1 MFHLHVHSIEKK
13 DIGLSSIKTISN
25 LNTDDNEVYFYQ
37 DPFIYSYKTNGT
49 LTKLTI
55 QNLPDNI
62 YDIVYNADTS
72 KLLFINEK
80 GVYESSIVNG
90 TATLKIN
97 KEGIK
102 RIKLSDDCNF
112 ILLIS
117 SSELLMYTPEFSLLN
132 SFSIRDVI
140 DVSFSSNTQYVV
152 VLTTTEMIVLS
163 TVFNIRNRVTISNP
177 QCMSIRPSNEFITV
191 ATDNILNFIEENCN
205 IYKTFNQPNEYHS
218 KLLSWNSTSQL
229 LLQIVS
235 TPLHDILIISCYCY
249 GKLIPKY
256 SKSLSLIRTAFWDE
270 VNPMKFHIITSTNE
284 HLTFNFLLPICST
297 NDPTYNIIIHPHTY
311 NDVSL
316 TDLNK
321 GIMPPPLCHISIPI
335 QSTQY
340 IYSKIIN
347 NELYIIIIDLF
358 NTIHILKYIDN
369 QVNKINEIKC
379 PVDYPTNICLLS
391 SLELFIIDSTNQ
403 TSVIVN
409 INNGVNN
416 KIEFTNL
423 PSQLH
428 SLTQLN
434 ETLYFQLFN
443 GTIITSQKTTP
454 NDYVINSELSLSQFM
469 PEYSIVQFNNKI
481 HSFALFGHKLYDNN
495 TEIGENV
502 NSYLISNDY
511 IFYTT
516 LKHTLHAINTKQHS
530 IFIRS
535 IERGSSIISY
545 VPNDTKLIFQMPRGN
560 LEVIHPRGVIL
571 DIITELLKKKDYKQ
585 TFEVVR
591 RHKVN
596 YNFIRDYAF
605 NQIVDDIP
613 LIITQIGRADH
624 VNAFLLSL
632 ENGILDPPY
641 SYYIEHS
648 FEDHTEQTKTIALA
662 IRKYLVDSH
671 FPCDFVTTYLA
682 TYLLLQPIDFA
693 IVLKDL
699 FNFDEQGKIDGIK
712 YLSTFFPINAIF
724 KSALQTQSKKI
735 AQFVI
740 SYSSL
745 DPKEY
750 EEQINALSLD

>member
-1 MFHLHVHSIEKK
+1 MFHLQVHSIEKK
-13 DIGLSSIKTISN
+13 DIGLSNIKTISN
-25 LNTDDNEVYFYQ
+25 LNTDDKEIYFYQ
-37 DPFIYSYKTNGT
+37 DPFIYSYKTNGI
-49 LTKLTI
+49 LTKLII
-55 QNLPDNI
+55 QNLPNNI

-80 GVYESSIVNG
+80 GVYESSISNG
-90 TATLKIN
+90 IATLKIN

-117 SSELLMYTPEFSLLN
+117 SSELLMYTPEFSFLN
-132 SFSIRDVI
+132 SFSIKDII

-152 VLTTTEMIVLS
+152 VLTKNEMIVLS
-163 TVFNIRNRVTISNP
+163 TTFNIRNKIILSNP

-191 ATDNILNFIEENCN
+191 ATNNILNFIEENCN
-205 IYKTFNQPNEYHS
+205 IYKTFNQPNEYQT
-218 KLLSWNSTSQL
+218 KILIWNSTSQL

-235 TPLHDILIISCYCY
+235 TPFNDILIISCYCY

-256 SKSLSLIRTAFWDE
+256 SKCFLSIRTTFWDE

-284 HLTFNFLLPICST
+284 HLIFNFLLPICSI
-297 NDPTYNIIIHPHTY
+297 NNSIYNIIIHPNTY
-311 NDVSL
+311 NNVSL

-321 GIMPPPLCHISIPI
+321 GIIPPPLCHISIPI

-347 NELYIIIIDLF
+347 NEPYIIIIDLF
-358 NTIHILKYIDN
+358 NIIHILKYINN
-369 QVNKINEIKC
+369 QINKINEIKC
-379 PVDYPTNICLLS
+379 PVDYPTNICLIS
-391 SLELFIIDSTNQ
+391 SFELFIIDSTNQ
-403 TSVIVN
+403 TSIIIN
-409 INNGVNN
+409 INNGNNN
-416 KIEFTNL
+416 KIKFTNL
-423 PSQLH
+423 PSPIH
-428 SLTQLN
+428 SLTQIN
-434 ETLYFQLFN
+434 DILYFQLFN
-443 GTIITSQKTTP
+443 GIIITSKKITP
-454 NDYVINSELSLSQFM
+454 NNYIINSELSLSQFI
-469 PEYSIVQFNNKI
+469 PEYSIVIFNNKI
-481 HSFALFGHKLYDNN
+481 HSFSLFGHKLYDNN
-495 TEIGENV
+495 IEIGENV
-502 NSYLISNDY
+502 NSYFISNNY

-516 LKHTLHAINTKQHS
+516 LNHTLHAINIKQHS

-571 DIITELLKKKDYKQ
+571 DIIIDLLKKKDYKQ
-585 TFEVVR
+585 TFEIVR
-591 RHKVN
+591 RHKIN

-605 NQIVDDIP
+605 NQILDDIP
-613 LIITQIGRADH
+613 IIITQIGSADH
-624 VNAFLLSL
+624 INAFLLSL

-641 SYYIEHS
+641 SYYIENS
-648 FEDHTEQTKTIALA
+648 FEDHTDQTKTIALT
-662 IRKYLVDSH
+662 IRKYLIDSH

-699 FNFDEQGKIDGIK
+699 FNFNEQGKINGIK

-735 AQFVI
+735 ARFVI

-750 EEQINALSLD
+750 EEQINTLSLD

>member
-1 MFHLHVHSIEKK
+1 
-13 DIGLSSIKTISN
+13 
-25 LNTDDNEVYFYQ
+25 
-37 DPFIYSYKTNGT
+37 
-49 LTKLTI
+49 
-55 QNLPDNI
+55 
-62 YDIVYNADTS
+62 
-72 KLLFINEK
+72 
-80 GVYESSIVNG
+80 
-90 TATLKIN
+90 
-97 KEGIK
+97 
-102 RIKLSDDCNF
+102 
-112 ILLIS
+112 
-117 SSELLMYTPEFSLLN
+117 
-132 SFSIRDVI
+132 
-140 DVSFSSNTQYVV
+140 
-152 VLTTTEMIVLS
+152 
-163 TVFNIRNRVTISNP
+163 
-177 QCMSIRPSNEFITV
+177 
-191 ATDNILNFIEENCN
+191 
-205 IYKTFNQPNEYHS
+205 
-218 KLLSWNSTSQL
+218 
-229 LLQIVS
+229 
-235 TPLHDILIISCYCY
+235 
-249 GKLIPKY
+249 
-256 SKSLSLIRTAFWDE
+256 
-270 VNPMKFHIITSTNE
+270 
-284 HLTFNFLLPICST
+284 
-297 NDPTYNIIIHPHTY
+297 
-311 NDVSL
+311 
-316 TDLNK
+316 
-321 GIMPPPLCHISIPI
+321 
-335 QSTQY
+335 
-340 IYSKIIN
+340 
-347 NELYIIIIDLF
+347 
-358 NTIHILKYIDN
+358 
-369 QVNKINEIKC
+369 
-379 PVDYPTNICLLS
+379 
-391 SLELFIIDSTNQ
+391 
-403 TSVIVN
+403 
-409 INNGVNN
+409 
-416 KIEFTNL
+416 
-423 PSQLH
+423 
-428 SLTQLN
+428 
-434 ETLYFQLFN
+434 
-443 GTIITSQKTTP
+443 
-454 NDYVINSELSLSQFM
+454 M

-662 IRKYLVDSH
+662 IRNI
-671 FPCDFVTTYLA
+671 
-682 TYLLLQPIDFA
+682 LLIHISL
-693 IVLKDL
+693 DL